1 MAFRRFKIK
10 ASTKGLPIPSDQTI
24 FHKLLMWWG
33 ILFVYLAMMCI
44 INAVSESH
52 AVPPY
57 EICLQSHHLAESLS
71 IECWQNW
78 LLFAPVI
85 AIVLVNIYFDYN
97 DTPIFIPPSLFAINH
112 QQEHPTGAWDKA
124 PIKTCYISII
134 FTAPNILQWVLNE
147 LNVMELEDQNNIR
160 IFFNILS
167 LVTLLKAPIM
177 ALWTH
182 HFYQNQT
189 KNNQAQLGNN
199 IELHSI
205 TSENQRLMKIESE

>member
-33 ILFVYLAMMCI
+33 IFFVYLTMMCI

-52 AVPPY
+52 ALPHY
-57 EICLQSHHLAESLS
+57 EICLQSHHLAESASLQR
-71 IECWQNW
+71 WQNW

-85 AIVLVNIYFDYN
+85 AIVLVNIYFDYD
-97 DTPIFIPPSLFAINH
+97 DTPIFIPPSLFAIN
-112 QQEHPTGAWDKA
+112 QQEHIPPTWDKT

-134 FTAPNILQWVLNE
+134 VTAMHILPSALND
-147 LNVMELEDQNNIR
+147 LNVMELEDQSNMLICLS
-160 IFFNILS
+160 ILS
-167 LVTLLKAPIM
+167 IVTLLKAPIM

-182 HFYQNQT
+182 HYYQNQT
-189 KNNQAQLGNN
+189 KNNQAQPGNN

-205 TSENQRLMKIESE
+205 TSENQRLMEIESE